1 MLPIVAAGINELM
14 PLEMSAGAYLEE
26 VMVVLPFHQPPR
38 QFSLSLHFCL
48 AFFGGLGAK
57 KFLLGACFVSNTGA
71 PKRSFLVGLDLKHLE
86 VL

>member
-1 MLPIVAAGINELM
+1 MR
-14 PLEMSAGAYLEE
+14 LEMSAIEGGAYLEE

-38 QFSLSLHFCL
+38 QFSLGLHFCL

-71 PKRSFLVGLDLKHLE
+71 PKRSFIVCLDLKRLE
-86 VL
+86 IL